1 MIFLGVKNMN
11 YKAIVS
17 SAMMALVITG
27 CATNNNED
35 ASENLGLNRTHQ
47 DNLDNPMNVG
57 DTRQNVNNDNNNN
70 DNGNGVNGMRV
81 SEDISNRVE
90 ALKEVSNANV
100 IVTENNAYVGAVLKD
115 GGEKD
120 ISNDL
125 KERVADA
132 VRGADPSVDQVYVSA
147 NPDFVQRMDG
157 YANDIENGKPVEG
170 FAEEFR
176 ELVTRIFPS
185 PR

>member
-1 MIFLGVKNMN
+1 MN
-11 YKAIVS
+11 YKVIVS

-27 CATNNNED
+27 CATNDKEG

-47 DNLDNPMNVG
+47 DNLDNPMNVS
-57 DTRQNVNNDNNNN
+57 DTRQNVNDENNANNNNNN
-70 DNGNGVNGMRV
+70 DNGINDMRV

-90 ALKEVSNANV
+90 AMKEVSNASV

-115 GGEKD
+115 GGDKD

-125 KERVADA
+125 KERVADT

-147 NPDFVQRMDG
+147 NPDFVQRMEG
-157 YANDIENGKPVEG
+157 YANDIENGKPVAG

-176 ELVTRIFPS
+176 EFVTRIFPS

>member
-1 MIFLGVKNMN
+1 MN

-27 CATNNNED
+27 CATNDKED

-47 DNLDNPMNVG
+47 DNLDNPMNVS
-57 DTRQNVNNDNNNN
+57 DTRQNVNDDNN
-70 DNGNGVNGMRV
+70 DNGINDMRV

-90 ALKEVSNANV
+90 ALKEVSNASV
-100 IVTENNAYVGAVLKD
+100 IVTENNAYVAAVLKD
-115 GGEKD
+115 GGDKD

-125 KERVADA
+125 KERIADA
-132 VRGADPSVDQVYVSA
+132 VRGADPSVDQVYVST
-147 NPDFVQRMDG
+147 NPDFVQRMKG
-157 YANDIENGKPVEG
+157 YANDIQNGKPVAG
-170 FAEEFR
+170 FAKEFR

>member
-1 MIFLGVKNMN
+1 MN

-17 SAMMALVITG
+17 SVMMALVITG
-27 CATNNNED
+27 CSYNNKEG

-47 DNLDNPMNVG
+47 DNLDNPMNVS
-57 DTRQNVNNDNNNN
+57 DTRQNVNDNVNDNVYDNNDNN
-70 DNGNGVNGMRV
+70 DNGINDMRV
-81 SEDISNRVE
+81 SKDISNRVE
-90 ALKEVSNANV
+90 ALKEVSNASV

-115 GGEKD
+115 GGDKD

-125 KERVADA
+125 KDRIADA
-132 VRGADPSVDQVYVSA
+132 VRGADPSVDQVYVST
-147 NPDFVQRMDG
+147 NPDFVQRMKG
-157 YANDIENGKPVEG
+157 YANDIQNGKPVAG

-176 ELVTRIFPS
+176 DLVTRIFPS

>member
-1 MIFLGVKNMN
+1 MN

-27 CATNNNED
+27 CATNDNED

-47 DNLDNPMNVG
+47 DNLDNPMNVS
-57 DTRQNVNNDNNNN
+57 DTRQNDNNDNN
-70 DNGNGVNGMRV
+70 DNGVNGMRV
-81 SEDISNRVE
+81 SEDISKRVE

-100 IVTENNAYVGAVLKD
+100 IVTGNNAYVGAVLKD

-147 NPDFVQRMDG
+147 NPDFVQRMDR

>member
-1 MIFLGVKNMN
+1 MN

-17 SAMMALVITG
+17 IAMMALVITG
-27 CATNNNED
+27 CATNDNEG
-35 ASENLGLNRTHQ
+35 ASENLGLNRSHQ
-47 DNLDNPMNVG
+47 DNLDNPMNVS
-57 DTRQNVNNDNNNN
+57 DTRQNVNDENNANNNGIN
-70 DNGNGVNGMRV
+70 DIRV
-81 SEDISNRVE
+81 SDDISNRVE
-90 ALKEVSNANV
+90 AMKEVSNASV

-115 GGEKD
+115 GGDKD

-125 KERVADA
+125 KERVADT

-147 NPDFVQRMDG
+147 NPDFVQRMEG
-157 YANDIENGKPVEG
+157 YANDIENGKPVAG

-185 PR
+185 QR

>member
-1 MIFLGVKNMN
+1 MN

-17 SAMMALVITG
+17 SAMVALVITG
-27 CATNNNED
+27 CSPNDKED
-35 ASENLGLNRTHQ
+35 ASENLGLNRTNQ
-47 DNLDNPMNVG
+47 DNLDNPMNVS
-57 DTRQNVNNDNNNN
+57 DTRQNVNDDNN
-70 DNGNGVNGMRV
+70 DNGVNDMRV

-90 ALKEVSNANV
+90 ALKGVSNASV

-115 GGEKD
+115 GGDKD
-120 ISNDL
+120 IPNDL
-125 KERVADA
+125 KEKIADA

-147 NPDFVQRMDG
+147 NPDFVQRMKG
-157 YANDIENGKPVEG
+157 YANDIENGKPVAG

-185 PR
+185 PK

>member
-1 MIFLGVKNMN
+1 MN

-27 CATNNNED
+27 CSSND
-35 ASENLGLNRTHQ
+35 KQGASENLGLNRTHQ
-47 DNLDNPMNVG
+47 DNLDNPMKVS
-57 DTRQNVNNDNNNN
+57 DTRQNVNDINNNNNN
-70 DNGNGVNGMRV
+70 DNGNGINDMRV
-81 SEDISNRVE
+81 SKDISNRVE
-90 ALKEVSNANV
+90 ALKEVSNASV

-115 GGEKD
+115 GGDKD

-125 KERVADA
+125 KERIADA
-132 VRGADPSVDQVYVSA
+132 VRGADPSVDQVYVST
-147 NPDFVQRMDG
+147 NPDFVQRMKG
-157 YANDIENGKPVEG
+157 YANDIENGKPVAG
-170 FAEEFR
+170 FAKEFR

>member
-1 MIFLGVKNMN
+1 MN

-57 DTRQNVNNDNNNN
+57 DTRQNVNNDNNNNN

>member
-1 MIFLGVKNMN
+1 MN

-27 CATNNNED
+27 CATNDNEG
-35 ASENLGLNRTHQ
+35 AGENLGLNRTHQ

-57 DTRQNVNNDNNNN
+57 DTRQNVNNVNN
-70 DNGNGVNGMRV
+70 DNGVNGMRV
-81 SEDISNRVE
+81 AEDISNRVE
-90 ALKEVSNANV
+90 ALKEVGNANV

-132 VRGADPSVDQVYVSA
+132 VREADPSVDQVYVSA
-147 NPDFVQRMDG
+147 NPDFVQRMDR

>member
-1 MIFLGVKNMN
+1 MN
-11 YKAIVS
+11 YKVIVS

-27 CATNNNED
+27 CATNDKEG

-47 DNLDNPMNVG
+47 DNLDNPMNVS
-57 DTRQNVNNDNNNN
+57 DTRQNVNDNNNNNNN
-70 DNGNGVNGMRV
+70 DNGNGINDMRV
-81 SEDISNRVE
+81 SKDISDRVE
-90 ALKEVSNANV
+90 AMKEVSNASV

-115 GGEKD
+115 GRDKD

-125 KERVADA
+125 KERIADK

-147 NPDFVQRMDG
+147 NPDFVQRMEG
-157 YANDIENGKPVEG
+157 YANDIENGKPVAG

>member
-1 MIFLGVKNMN
+1 MN

>member
-1 MIFLGVKNMN
+1 MN
-11 YKAIVS
+11 YKAMVS

-27 CATNNNED
+27 CSPNDKED
-35 ASENLGLNRTHQ
+35 ASENLGLNRTNQ
-47 DNLDNPMNVG
+47 DNLDNPMNVS
-57 DTRQNVNNDNNNN
+57 DTRQNVNDDNN
-70 DNGNGVNGMRV
+70 DNGVNDMRV
-81 SEDISNRVE
+81 SEDIANRVE
-90 ALKEVSNANV
+90 ALKEVKNANV

-115 GGEKD
+115 GGDKD
-120 ISNDL
+120 IPNDL

-147 NPDFVQRMDG
+147 NPDFVQRMKG
-157 YANDIENGKPVEG
+157 YANDIENGKPVAG

>member
-1 MIFLGVKNMN
+1 MN
-11 YKAIVS
+11 YKAMVS

-27 CATNNNED
+27 CSPNDKED
-35 ASENLGLNRTHQ
+35 ASENLGLNRTNQ
-47 DNLDNPMNVG
+47 DNLDNPMNVS
-57 DTRQNVNNDNNNN
+57 DTRQNVNDDNN
-70 DNGNGVNGMRV
+70 DNGVNDMRV
-81 SEDISNRVE
+81 SEDIANRVE

-115 GGEKD
+115 GGDKD
-120 ISNDL
+120 IPNDL

-147 NPDFVQRMDG
+147 NPDFVQRMKG
-157 YANDIENGKPVEG
+157 YANDIENGKPVAG

>member
-1 MIFLGVKNMN
+1 MN

-17 SAMMALVITG
+17 SAMMALLITG

-57 DTRQNVNNDNNNN
+57 DTRQNVNNDNNDN
-70 DNGNGVNGMRV
+70 DVNGMRV

>member
-1 MIFLGVKNMN
+1 MN

-27 CATNNNED
+27 CATNDNED

-47 DNLDNPMNVG
+47 DNLDNPMNVS
-57 DTRQNVNNDNNNN
+57 DTRQNVNNDNN
-70 DNGNGVNGMRV
+70 DNGVNGMRV
-81 SEDISNRVE
+81 SEDISKRVE
-90 ALKEVSNANV
+90 ALKEVSKANV

-147 NPDFVQRMDG
+147 NPDFVQRMDR

>member
-1 MIFLGVKNMN
+1 MN

-27 CATNNNED
+27 CATNDNED

-57 DTRQNVNNDNNNN
+57 DTRQNVNNVNN
-70 DNGNGVNGMRV
+70 DNNINNDNNDNGVNGMRV

-132 VRGADPSVDQVYVSA
+132 VRAADPSVDQVYVSA
-147 NPDFVQRMDG
+147 NPDFVQRMDR

>member
-1 MIFLGVKNMN
+1 MN
-11 YKAIVS
+11 YKAMVS

-27 CATNNNED
+27 CSSNDKEGAN
-35 ASENLGLNRTHQ
+35 ENLGLNRTHQ
-47 DNLDNPMNVG
+47 DNLDNPMKVS
-57 DTRQNVNNDNNNN
+57 DTRQNDNNNN
-70 DNGNGVNGMRV
+70 IDNGNGINDMRV
-81 SEDISNRVE
+81 SKDISNRVE

-115 GGEKD
+115 GGDKD

-125 KERVADA
+125 KEKVADA
-132 VRGADPSVDQVYVSA
+132 VRGADPSVDQVYVST
-147 NPDFVQRMDG
+147 NPDFVQRMKG
-157 YANDIENGKPVEG
+157 YANDIENGKPVAG
-170 FAEEFR
+170 FADEFR

>member
-1 MIFLGVKNMN
+1 MN
-11 YKAIVS
+11 YKAMVS

-27 CATNNNED
+27 CSPNDKED
-35 ASENLGLNRTHQ
+35 ASENLGLNRTNQ
-47 DNLDNPMNVG
+47 DNLDNPMNVS
-57 DTRQNVNNDNNNN
+57 DTRQNVNDDNN
-70 DNGNGVNGMRV
+70 DNDKNDMRV

-90 ALKEVSNANV
+90 DLKEVSNANV

-115 GGEKD
+115 GGDKD
-120 ISNDL
+120 IPNDL
-125 KERVADA
+125 KERVADT

>member
-1 MIFLGVKNMN
+1 MN

-47 DNLDNPMNVG
+47 DNLDNPMNVS
-57 DTRQNVNNDNNNN
+57 DTRQNVNNDNN
-70 DNGNGVNGMRV
+70 DNGVNGMRV
-81 SEDISNRVE
+81 SEDISKRVE

-147 NPDFVQRMDG
+147 NPDFVQRMDR

>member
-1 MIFLGVKNMN
+1 MN
-11 YKAIVS
+11 YKAMVS
-17 SAMMALVITG
+17 SVMMALVITG
-27 CATNNNED
+27 CSPNDKED

-47 DNLDNPMNVG
+47 DNLDNPMNVS
-57 DTRQNVNNDNNNN
+57 DTRRNVNDD
-70 DNGNGVNGMRV
+70 DNGINDMRV
-81 SEDISNRVE
+81 SKDISNRVE

-100 IVTENNAYVGAVLKD
+100 IVTENNAYVGAVLKNEGD
-115 GGEKD
+115 KD
-120 ISNDL
+120 ITNDL
-125 KERVADA
+125 KERIADT

-147 NPDFVQRMDG
+147 NPDFVQRMEG
-157 YANDIENGKPVEG
+157 YANDIENGKPVAG

>member
-1 MIFLGVKNMN
+1 MN

-27 CATNNNED
+27 CATNDNED
-35 ASENLGLNRTHQ
+35 ASDNLGLNRTHNAGA
-47 DNLDNPMNVG
+47 DHRLNVG
-57 DTRQNVNNDNNNN
+57 DTRQNVNNNNNN

-157 YANDIENGKPVEG
+157 YANDIENGKPVAG

-185 PR
+185 QR

>member
-1 MIFLGVKNMN
+1 MN

-57 DTRQNVNNDNNNN
+57 DTRQNVNNDNN
-70 DNGNGVNGMRV
+70 NGVNGMRV

>member
-1 MIFLGVKNMN
+1 MN

-27 CATNNNED
+27 CATNDNED

-57 DTRQNVNNDNNNN
+57 DTRQNVNNVNN
-70 DNGNGVNGMRV
+70 DNDNDNDNGVNGMRV
-81 SEDISNRVE
+81 SEDISKRVE

-115 GGEKD
+115 GGERD

-157 YANDIENGKPVEG
+157 YAKDIENGKPVEG

>member
-1 MIFLGVKNMN
+1 MN

-27 CATNNNED
+27 CSPNDKEG

-47 DNLDNPMNVG
+47 DNLDNPMKVS
-57 DTRQNVNNDNNNN
+57 DTRQNVNDINNNN
-70 DNGNGVNGMRV
+70 DNGNGINDMRV
-81 SEDISNRVE
+81 SKDISNRVE
-90 ALKEVSNANV
+90 ALKEVSNASV
-100 IVTENNAYVGAVLKD
+100 IVTENNAYVAAVLKD
-115 GGEKD
+115 GGDKD

-125 KERVADA
+125 KERIADA

-147 NPDFVQRMDG
+147 NPDFVQRMKG
-157 YANDIENGKPVEG
+157 YANDIQNGKPVAG

>member
-1 MIFLGVKNMN
+1 MN

-57 DTRQNVNNDNNNN
+57 DTRQNVNNDNNNNN

-147 NPDFVQRMDG
+147 NPDFVQRMDR

>member
-1 MIFLGVKNMN
+1 
-11 YKAIVS
+11 
-17 SAMMALVITG
+17 MMALVITG
-27 CATNNNED
+27 CATNDKEG

-47 DNLDNPMNVG
+47 DNLDNPMNVS
-57 DTRQNVNNDNNNN
+57 DTRQNVNDNNNNNNN
-70 DNGNGVNGMRV
+70 DNGNGINDMRV
-81 SEDISNRVE
+81 SKDISDRVE
-90 ALKEVSNANV
+90 AMKEVSNASV

-115 GGEKD
+115 GRDKD

-125 KERVADA
+125 KERIADK

-147 NPDFVQRMDG
+147 NPDFVQRMEG
-157 YANDIENGKPVEG
+157 YANDIENGKPVAG

>member
-1 MIFLGVKNMN
+1 MN

-27 CATNNNED
+27 CATNDNED

-57 DTRQNVNNDNNNN
+57 DTRQNVNNVNNGN
-70 DNGNGVNGMRV
+70 DNGINGMRV
-81 SEDISNRVE
+81 SEEISNRVE
-90 ALKEVSNANV
+90 ALKEVGNANV

-132 VRGADPSVDQVYVSA
+132 VREADPSVDQVYVSA

>member
-1 MIFLGVKNMN
+1 MN

-17 SAMMALVITG
+17 SVMMALVITG
-27 CATNNNED
+27 CATNDNEG

-57 DTRQNVNNDNNNN
+57 DTRQNVNNVNNVNNEDN
-70 DNGNGVNGMRV
+70 DNGINGMRV

>member
-1 MIFLGVKNMN
+1 MN

-57 DTRQNVNNDNNNN
+57 DTRQNVNNDNN
-70 DNGNGVNGMRV
+70 NGVNGMRV

-176 ELVTRIFPS
+176 ELVTRIFPI

>member
-1 MIFLGVKNMN
+1 MN

-57 DTRQNVNNDNNNN
+57 DTRQNVNNDNN

-147 NPDFVQRMDG
+147 NPDFVQRMDR

>member
-1 MIFLGVKNMN
+1 MN
-11 YKAIVS
+11 YKVIVS

-27 CATNNNED
+27 CATNDKEG

-47 DNLDNPMNVG
+47 DNVDNPMNVS
-57 DTRQNVNNDNNNN
+57 DTRQNVNDNNDN
-70 DNGNGVNGMRV
+70 DNGNGINDMRV
-81 SEDISNRVE
+81 SKDISDQVE
-90 ALKEVSNANV
+90 AMKEVSNASV

-115 GGEKD
+115 GRDKD
-120 ISNDL
+120 ITNDL
-125 KERVADA
+125 KERIADK
-132 VRGADPSVDQVYVSA
+132 VREADPSVDQVYVSA
-147 NPDFVQRMDG
+147 NPDFVQRMEG
-157 YANDIENGKPVEG
+157 YANDIKNGKPVAG

>member
-1 MIFLGVKNMN
+1 MN

-27 CATNNNED
+27 CSPNDNEG

-47 DNLDNPMNVG
+47 DNLDNPMNVN
-57 DTRQNVNNDNNNN
+57 DTRQNVNNNNNANNNNNN
-70 DNGNGVNGMRV
+70 DNDINDIRV
-81 SEDISNRVE
+81 SDDISNRVE
-90 ALKEVSNANV
+90 ALKEVNNASV

-115 GGEKD
+115 GGGDRD

-125 KERVADA
+125 KERVADT
-132 VRGADPSVDQVYVSA
+132 VREADPSVDQVYVST
-147 NPDFVQRMDG
+147 NSDFVQRMEG
-157 YANDIENGKPVEG
+157 YANDIENGKPVAG